1 MLAFC
6 CCCFCLDVRAYG
18 IAQAIL
24 ERIPFCPTFPSAGIL
39 PCVPECLLQPR
50 QFFPLGHLLLNFQVL
65 LWSSE
70 DTGDLA
76 VLSSDSQSHAQKHLR
91 TDSNR
96 SSRTVLLKFKKKNF
110 QARCHINL
118 SSCLKKSGGEKTFK
132 LPWGPDTRQ
141 THGHR
146 KGAGGGHFRERVKEP
161 KVSENIHRFW
171 QHAKETEKARGG
183 VLFGFRLQKS
193 ETTQLDLMGN
203 QGLPWGILEAESTV
217 FSEKGNRSPTSLAQ
231 FKVSPSS

>member
-76 VLSSDSQSHAQKHLR
+76 VLSSDSQSRAQKHLR

-146 KGAGGGHFRERVKEP
+146 KGASGGHFRERVKEP
-161 KVSENIHRFW
+161 KCQKTYTGSGSMRKKNRKGWGRGPVWI
-171 QHAKETEKARGG
+171 QAPEK
-183 VLFGFRLQKS
+183 
-193 ETTQLDLMGN
+193 
-203 QGLPWGILEAESTV
+203 
-217 FSEKGNRSPTSLAQ
+217 
-231 FKVSPSS
+231 